1 MTLHGG
7 VQLLVVTVAKRPK
20 ISLGGIADGGS
31 VCGVGRGRVVHRAGP
46 QSSGSLQV
54 FPDVDVGEVVVAKRR
69 LGVVVYDVEGLHGVA
84 QFP

>member
-1 MTLHGG
+1 
-7 VQLLVVTVAKRPK
+7 
-20 ISLGGIADGGS
+20 
-31 VCGVGRGRVVHRAGP
+31 
-46 QSSGSLQV
+46 V